1 MTSPISR
8 RPFLRAL
15 LGVPLAASIPIVAR
29 DEVPKKKKG
38 FGGWDADSRNALKVS
53 WYYNWGADGEPHDG
67 IEFIPMIK
75 GKGRMDETHLQR
87 AAAHKERGVT
97 ELLGFN
103 EPERADQ
110 GNLTVEEAVEAWP
123 KLTALGLRV
132 GSPAPSSDT
141 KGMDWLDAFMKEARR
156 KKLQVDFI
164 ALHWYRSADVSA
176 FESWL
181 KEVHRAYRKPIWLTE
196 FNPWR
201 GHDERT
207 HLDFLRGTLRV
218 LERAS
223 HVERYAYFNPGDE
236 GNLFARNDDDAADRT
251 GPKPLSKLG
260 VLYRDI
266 DQKK

>member
-1 MTSPISR
+1 MPASLSR
-8 RPFLRAL
+8 RPFLRSL
-15 LGVPLAASIPIVAR
+15 LGTPLAAALPVVAR
-29 DEVPKKKKG
+29 DAPVVKKKG
-38 FGGWDADSRNALKVS
+38 LAGWDAASRNALKVS
-53 WYYNWGADGEPHDG
+53 WYYNWGPDGAPHDG

-75 GKGRMDETHLQR
+75 GKGRMDEEYMGR
-87 AAAHKERGVT
+87 AAAHKKSGVKH
-97 ELLGFN
+97 LLGFN

-123 KLTALGLRV
+123 KLAQLGFRL
-132 GSPAPSSDT
+132 GSPAPSSDG
-141 KGMDWLDAFMKEARR
+141 KGMDWLDAFMKEARK

-181 KEVHRAYRKPIWLTE
+181 KEVNRAYRKPIWLTE

-207 HLDFLRGTLRV
+207 HLEFLRGTLRV

-223 HVERYAYFNPGDE
+223 YVERYAYFNPGDE
-236 GNLFARNDDDAADRT
+236 GNLFAKGKEDAADNT